1 MLNSSQQIRYGAIIS
16 YIALGINIVSGLI
29 FTPWLIRSIG
39 RADYGLYTLAMSVIT
54 LFVFDFGL
62 SNAVTRYL
70 SKYLAESRQDKVDNC
85 LGLVTKLYLYID
97 VFFLVVLTVLFFF
110 IPMMYKE
117 LTPDE
122 IERFKIVYVI
132 SAVFT
137 IISFPFLPTNGVL
150 TSYEKF
156 VQLKICDILQ
166 RMIVLTAMTFCL
178 LMGWG
183 LFTIVSV
190 NALAGIAAILMKL
203 WCIYRYT
210 GVRINYSY
218 KDRQLFREIVSFSG
232 WTTVMSICQ
241 RLIFTI
247 APTILGIYSG
257 SIPIAIFGIAISLEQ
272 YVFSFSSV
280 FSGMFLPKVSRILS
294 SGDGNLMPIMISVG
308 RIQLIVVGA
317 IVAGFICVGEHFIN
331 IWVGNGFGESY
342 LCTILIIIPSILQLP
357 QEIGI
362 QAIIAENKVKQ
373 QAVVYMLM
381 AGFNVIFSFILA
393 KLYGPIGI
401 SFSICIAYFIR
412 TVGLDY
418 ILQRELHLN
427 LKVFF
432 NETFKAISLVIIATS
447 ALSFSINYFI
457 SNDGILP
464 FIYKVLIFVL
474 LYSVG
479 IYLIANSEEKALFSN
494 CIQKIPLLF
503 KYKSK
508 Q

>member
-1 MLNSSQQIRYGAIIS
+1 MNSSQQIRIGAVISYVALIINIIS
-16 YIALGINIVSGLI
+16 GLL
-29 FTPWLIRSIG
+29 FTPWLIHSIG
-39 RADYGLYTLAMSVIT
+39 QADYGLYTLAMSVIT

-62 SNAVTRYL
+62 SNAVTRFL
-70 SKYLAESRQDKVDNC
+70 SKYLAEGRQDKVDNC
-85 LGLVTKLYLYID
+85 LGLVAKLYLYID
-97 VFFLVVLTVLFFF
+97 IFFLVVLVVLFFF

-117 LTPDE
+117 LTSGE
-122 IERFKIVYVI
+122 IERFKVVYII
-132 SAVFT
+132 SAFFT
-137 IISFPFLPTNGVL
+137 FVSFPFLPTNGVL

-156 VQLKICDILQ
+156 VQLKICDIIQ
-166 RMIVLTAMTFCL
+166 RLFVLTTMAICL
-178 LMGWG
+178 LLGYG
-183 LFTIVSV
+183 LFTIVAV
-190 NALAGIAAILMKL
+190 NALAGIVSIALKI

-210 GVRINYSY
+210 GVRVNFSY
-218 KDRQLFREIVSFSG
+218 KDSQLFREIVSFSG

-294 SGDGNLMPIMISVG
+294 SGDGNLMPMMITVG
-308 RIQLIVVGA
+308 RIQLIIVGA
-317 IVAGFICVGEHFIN
+317 LVAGFICVGNHFIN
-331 IWVGNGFGESY
+331 IWVGDDFSESY

-362 QAIIAENKVKQ
+362 QAIISENKVKQ
-373 QAVVYMLM
+373 QAIVYMLM
-381 AGFNVIFSFILA
+381 AGFNVIFSFVLA
-393 KLYGPIGI
+393 KFYGPIGI

-447 ALSFSINYFI
+447 ALSFPINYFI

-479 IYLIANSEEKALFSN
+479 IYLVANSEEKALFSN
-494 CIQKIPLLF
+494 SIQKISLIF